1 MTGDEYWYED
11 SGLRGFFENY
21 GPELMGK
28 MKGLFVSP
36 EIVSGDLDQVISQI
50 LSNIDGNKAF
60 LISGSTTQKYAKEVG
75 EKLEEAGWDYR
86 LWTSEKSEAPLQ
98 DVRKCGKEMREY
110 GPDLIIPVGGGSR
123 IDLAKMAWI
132 KYEKPDVD
140 LADVSPMLLLGLR
153 EKAKMVVFP
162 TTAGTGSEATL
173 AAVGA
178 DDSHDPP
185 RKLEVASLEIVPD
198 YAALV
203 PKFTA
208 GMPPS
213 ITAGTGL
220 DALTHAYDAYFSSLS
235 RDITDFL
242 SIKALKRIFEWL
254 PKDYNNPDDMEAR
267 RMMLEASTLAGL
279 AFGNCNAA
287 LTHSLGHAVGKVFG
301 IHHGAAVGMFIPST
315 LRFYSEV
322 TDKHVDMAKK
332 LGIEANSEEEYLDK
346 LEKKFTDIM
355 DEIDI
360 DYKLKEYDID
370 PKEWEENLD
379 RIAGY
384 AEEDIC
390 TLTSPR
396 STNKQEMKEI
406 LKCAYD
412 CRDVDF

>member
-1 MTGDEYWYED
+1 MSGDEYWYHNTD
-11 SGLRGFFENY
+11 LRNIFKSY
-21 GPELMGK
+21 GPNLMGR
-28 MKGLFVSP
+28 MNGLFISP
-36 EIVSGDLDQVISQI
+36 EIVSGDLDEVISQI
-50 LSNIDGNKAF
+50 LPNIEGNKAF

-98 DVRKCGKEMREY
+98 DVMKCAEEMLEY
-110 GPDLIIPVGGGSR
+110 EPELIIPVGGGSR

-132 KYEKPDVD
+132 KYEKPTVD
-140 LADVSPMLLLGLR
+140 LSDVSPMLLLGLR
-153 EKAKMVVFP
+153 KKAKMAVFP

-185 RKLEVASLEIVPD
+185 KKLEVASLEIVPD

-203 PKFTA
+203 PEFTA

-254 PKDYNNPDDMEAR
+254 PKAYNNPDDMEAR

-279 AFGNCNAA
+279 SFGNCNAA

-301 IHHGAAVGMFIPST
+301 IHHGAAVGMFIPPT
-315 LRFYSEV
+315 LRYYSKV

-332 LGIEANSEEEYLDK
+332 LGIEANSEEEYLEK
-346 LEKKFTDIM
+346 LEKKFMDLM

-360 DYKLKEYDID
+360 DYRLKEYDIN
-370 PKEWEENLD
+370 PEEWENNLD

-384 AEEDIC
+384 SESDIC

-396 STNKQEMKEI
+396 STNKEELKKI
-406 LKCAYD
+406 LKSAYEHK
-412 CRDVDF
+412 DVDF